1 MGKTKYIFLKFLLV
15 RSREFFVL
23 IIGDRYEL
31 SLGLFWIFWVWRPS
45 FWMEFSLLDISSLTY
60 NWFSFFWFL
69 VTRNFVNMKPWLGG
83 FSFLEFWR
91 VFLLIFGLELF
102 SFWTEIFTIFTIC
115 LMFYFYFYTLRRLGF
130 SFLKTKFTSKFI
142 LKYWQMIWLSYSR
155 SNSYHSVCFVVT
167 SPQSPQ

>member
-1 MGKTKYIFLKFLLV
+1 M

-155 SNSYHSVCFVVT
+155 SNSYHSLCFVVT